1 MFLGP
6 PCLMMCPV
14 TIPGSE
20 QDWQSK
26 NVIKKSIQVH
36 IVYLKSG
43 IVNFFFPQVL
53 LFLYDTKYLYE
64 TLKK

>member
-6 PCLMMCPV
+6 SCLMMCPV

-26 NVIKKSIQVH
+26 NAGGKKKVD
-36 IVYLKSG
+36 SG
-43 IVNFFFPQVL
+43 
-53 LFLYDTKYLYE
+53 T
-64 TLKK
+64 